1 MIAAARRTE
10 VAAASA
16 TDPRELLDFV
26 YREARLLDDLDYGV
40 WLDLFTEDG
49 IYWMPAEW
57 RQTDP
62 RLRPSLMYED
72 KLLLTVR
79 VERLAGER
87 TFSQK
92 PKSRSQH
99 LLQTPQVDEID
110 DVACVYRTYT
120 PFHYAE
126 LRMDEQTFYAGWA
139 RHELVRV
146 DGALKIRLKRVDI
159 LNFDAPLGNI
169 QLFM

>member
-1 MIAAARRTE
+1 M
-10 VAAASA
+10 SA
-16 TDPRELLDFV
+16 TQPQELIDFV
-26 YREARLLDDLDYGV
+26 VREARLLDDLEYEA
-40 WLDLFTEDG
+40 WLDLFAEDG
-49 IYWMPAEW
+49 HYWMPAEW
-57 RQTDP
+57 NQTDA

-92 PKSRSQH
+92 PRSRSQH
-99 LLQTPQVDEID
+99 LLQTPQVDEIND
-110 DVACVYRTYT
+110 DANVYRTYT

-139 RHELVRV
+139 RHELCRV
-146 DGALKIRLKRVDI
+146 DGALKIALKRVDI
-159 LNFDAPLGNI
+159 LNFDAPLGNL

>member
-1 MIAAARRTE
+1 M
-10 VAAASA
+10 SA
-16 TDPRELLDFV
+16 TQPQELIDFV
-26 YREARLLDDLDYGV
+26 VREARLLDDLEYEA
-40 WLDLFTEDG
+40 WLDLFAEDG
-49 IYWMPAEW
+49 HYWMPAEW
-57 RQTDP
+57 NQTDA

-92 PKSRSQH
+92 PRSRSQH
-99 LLQTPQVDEID
+99 LLQTPQVDEVD
-110 DVACVYRTYT
+110 DERGVYRTYT

-139 RHELVRV
+139 RHELCRV
-146 DGALKIRLKRVDI
+146 DGALKIALKRVDI
-159 LNFDAPLGNI
+159 LNFDAPLGNL